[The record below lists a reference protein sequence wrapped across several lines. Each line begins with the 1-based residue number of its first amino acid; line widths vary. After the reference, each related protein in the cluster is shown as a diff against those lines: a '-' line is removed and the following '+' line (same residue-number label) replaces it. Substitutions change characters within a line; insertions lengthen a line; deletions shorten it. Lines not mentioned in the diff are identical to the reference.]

1 MDALAIF
8 ATIQKGLSIITALAE
23 SEKKIEPA
31 VKVVYDLVINAQTG
45 DVTDAQL
52 DSIEATLDG
61 MIEDFNS
68 PID

>member
-1 MDALAIF
+1 MDITRILA
-8 ATIQKGLSIITALAE
+8 AVEKGLSVVTALAE

-45 DVTDAQL
+45 DVTDEQL
-52 DSIEATLDG
+52 DAAEATLDG

>member
-1 MDALAIF
+1 MDMTRILA
-8 ATIQKGLSIITALAE
+8 AVEKGLSVVTALAA

-31 VKVVYDLVINAQTG
+31 VKVVYDLVVNAQTG

-52 DSIEATLDG
+52 DTTEATLDG